1 MLNVKWKIFCY
12 LANLEYKSVKKLL
25 LMALGLHKALAL
37 YIATSKGK
45 ELFLGSRCQMEN
57 CLLLS

>member
-25 LMALGLHKALAL
+25 MALGLHKAFAL